1 MFIIHISNLLRMN
14 DIRVSKT
21 YKHAV
26 SQGKWNKHWKL
37 WKSKKKGGGG
47 SIASGSVFQ
56 SCTSDFG
63 SSHISPDFCN
73 KSQKRNTKFI
83 KYHATKEKWTWQ
95 KDYWKEEGKSYRG
108 KSTYFES
115 NLSIGVSITCHWSM
129 ETRRLLTLLL

>member
-14 DIRVSKT
+14 DIRVSKHISMQ
-21 YKHAV
+21 YPKANEINIENYEILKRR
-26 SQGKWNKHWKL
+26 G
-37 WKSKKKGGGG
+37 GGGG

-83 KYHATKEKWTWQ
+83 KYHATKEK
-95 KDYWKEEGKSYRG
+95 
-108 KSTYFES
+108 
-115 NLSIGVSITCHWSM
+115 
-129 ETRRLLTLLL
+129 

>member
-14 DIRVSKT
+14 DIRVSKHISMQ
-21 YKHAV
+21 YPKA
-26 SQGKWNKHWKL
+26 NEINIE
-37 WKSKKKGGGG
+37 KKKGGGGGG

-83 KYHATKEKWTWQ
+83 KYHATKEK
-95 KDYWKEEGKSYRG
+95 
-108 KSTYFES
+108 
-115 NLSIGVSITCHWSM
+115 
-129 ETRRLLTLLL
+129 